1 MQNNSK
7 TVSILLLQIFLLSLI
22 FIPIIFTFT
31 KIFGQSEISSTNK
44 LPQFNIKWGSYGTGN
59 GQFISPSGIA
69 VDSSDNV
76 YVVDAGNNRIQKFTN
91 NGTFITTWGSYGTG
105 NGQFNSAIDMDVDSS
120 DKVYITNSNTGSGS
134 NPVQKFTNNGTFI
147 TTWGY
152 EGSGNGQFISP
163 SGIAVDSSNNVYVSD
178 LDDNN
183 VQKFTS
189 NGTFITTWGS
199 YGTGNGQFIS
209 PSGIAVDSSN
219 NVYVVDAGNNR
230 IEIFVS

>member
-31 KIFGQSEISSTNK
+31 KIFGQSGISPTNK
-44 LPQFNIKWGSYGTGN
+44 LHQFNIKWCSYGTGN
-59 GQFISPSGIA
+59 SQFIIPSGIA

-120 DKVYITNSNTGSGS
+120 D
-134 NPVQKFTNNGTFI
+134 
-147 TTWGY
+147 
-152 EGSGNGQFISP
+152 
-163 SGIAVDSSNNVYVSD
+163 
-178 LDDNN
+178 
-183 VQKFTS
+183 
-189 NGTFITTWGS
+189 
-199 YGTGNGQFIS
+199 
-209 PSGIAVDSSN
+209 

-230 IEIFVS
+230 IQKFTKSNCLKKMAPS

>member
-1 MQNNSK
+1 MTRFKSKTKNKKIEMQNNSK

-69 VDSSDNV
+69 VDSSNNV
-76 YVVDAGNNRIQKFTN
+76 YVVDAGNNRI
-91 NGTFITTWGSYGTG
+91 
-105 NGQFNSAIDMDVDSS
+105 
-120 DKVYITNSNTGSGS
+120 
-134 NPVQKFTNNGTFI
+134 
-147 TTWGY
+147 
-152 EGSGNGQFISP
+152 
-163 SGIAVDSSNNVYVSD
+163 
-178 LDDNN
+178 
-183 VQKFTS
+183 QKFTS

>member
-31 KIFGQSEISSTNK
+31 KIFGQSGISSTNK
-44 LPQFNIKWGSYGTGN
+44 LPQFNIKWGSYGTGNGQFISPSGIAVDSSNNVYSTNSNTGSGSNPVQKFTNNGTFITTWGYEGSGNGQFISPSGIAVDSSDNVYVSDLENNRIQKFTNNGTFITTWGSYGTGN

-105 NGQFNSAIDMDVDSS
+105 NGQF
-120 DKVYITNSNTGSGS
+120 
-134 NPVQKFTNNGTFI
+134 
-147 TTWGY
+147 
-152 EGSGNGQFISP
+152 ISP
-163 SGIAVDSSNNVYVSD
+163 S
-178 LDDNN
+178 
-183 VQKFTS
+183 
-189 NGTFITTWGS
+189 
-199 YGTGNGQFIS
+199 
-209 PSGIAVDSSN
+209 
-219 NVYVVDAGNNR
+219 
-230 IEIFVS
+230 

>member
-31 KIFGQSEISSTNK
+31 KIFGQSGISPTNK
-44 LPQFNIKWGSYGTGN
+44 LHQFNIKWGSYGTGN
-59 GQFISPSGIA
+59 GQFISPSGID
-69 VDSSDNV
+69 VDSSDN
-76 YVVDAGNNRIQKFTN
+76 
-91 NGTFITTWGSYGTG
+91 
-105 NGQFNSAIDMDVDSS
+105 
-120 DKVYITNSNTGSGS
+120 VYITNSNTGSGS

-163 SGIAVDSSNNVYVSD
+163 SGIAVDSSDNVYVSD

-183 VQKFTS
+183 VQKFTN